1 MVARA
6 DSIKE
11 EKSVTRN
18 NRITYGFTGLLAGA
32 ALAAGL
38 ALGSGAAEAETRLT
52 LKSASSTSS
61 YYVMTVQLAE
71 MLNEQSGGAILPTV
85 EESQGSVQ
93 NVSEAGRRTG
103 AFLFTS
109 PPDLIDSAFA
119 GREPFDTGG
128 DYEGIRTLF
137 PMPFITI
144 HFVVRADSDIN
155 AVSDLA
161 GTTFI
166 AGGTGTFCER
176 QAAAVLDTLG
186 LKDGMTIPEM
196 ELSGAPAALR
206 NRQVDGY
213 ATCSSHPTPQVQ
225 ELAATMPVRILSFTD
240 AERETIIANSPSAG
254 AVTIAAGTYAGI
266 EEDIATVAVPV
277 GAYAT
282 NMDEETALQV
292 VKSFWEQREGLA
304 NTNPWWAGVSPE
316 LVAQLR
322 APLHPGVAAFYE
334 ERGIKGPDAE

>member
-1 MVARA
+1 MNIGNGKYRA
-6 DSIKE
+6 I
-11 EKSVTRN
+11 V
-18 NRITYGFTGLLAGA
+18 AGA

-38 ALGSGAAEAETRLT
+38 ALAGTAAAETRVT
-52 LKSASSTSS
+52 LKSAASTSS

-71 MLNEQSGGAILPTV
+71 MLSEQSGGAILPTV

-109 PPDLIDSAFA
+109 PPNLIDSAFA
-119 GREPFDTGG
+119 GRDPFDKGG
-128 DYEGIRTLF
+128 DYSGIRTLF

-144 HFVVRADSDIN
+144 HFVVAADSDIN
-155 AVSDLA
+155 SVSDLA
-161 GTTFI
+161 GKSFI

-176 QAAAVLDTLG
+176 QTAAVLEALN
-186 LKDGMTIPEM
+186 LAEGMTIPEM

-206 NRQVDGY
+206 NGQVDGY

-240 AERETIIANSPSAG
+240 AERDTILAGNPSAG
-254 AVTIAAGTYAGI
+254 AVTIAGGTYAGV
-266 EEDIATVAVPV
+266 DDDVATVAVPV

-282 NMDEETALQV
+282 GMDEETALQV
-292 VKSFWEQREGLA
+292 VTSFWEQREGLA
-304 NTNPWWAGVSPE
+304 ETNPWWAGVTPE
-316 LVAQLR
+316 LVSQLR
-322 APLHPGVAAFYE
+322 APLHPGVVAYYE
-334 ERGIKGPDAE
+334 ERGIAGPDAE

>member
-1 MVARA
+1 VTKNNEKTVSFAR
-6 DSIKE
+6 
-11 EKSVTRN
+11 
-18 NRITYGFTGLLAGA
+18 LLAGV
-32 ALAAGL
+32 ALTAGL
-38 ALGSGAAEAETRLT
+38 LLGAGAAEAETRLT

-61 YYVMTVQLAE
+61 YYVMTVQLAQ
-71 MLNEQSGGAILPTV
+71 MLNEQSGGVILPTV

-119 GREPFDTGG
+119 GREPFNTGG
-128 DYEGIRTLF
+128 NYEGIRTLF

-144 HFVVRADSDIN
+144 HFVVRADSEIN
-155 AVSDLA
+155 SVSDLA
-161 GTTFI
+161 GKSFI

-176 QAAAVLDTLG
+176 QTASVLDALG
-186 LKDGMTIPEM
+186 LSDGMTFPEM

-206 NRQVDGY
+206 NGQIDGY

-254 AVTIAAGTYAGI
+254 AITIAAGTYAGI
-266 EEDIATVAVPV
+266 DEDIATVAVPV

-282 NMDEETALQV
+282 NMDDETALQV
-292 VKSFWEQREGLA
+292 VTSFWEQREGLA
-304 NTNPWWAGVSPE
+304 ETNPWWAGVSPE

-322 APLHPGVAAFYE
+322 APLHPGVVAFYE
-334 ERGIKGPDAE
+334 ERGITGPDAE